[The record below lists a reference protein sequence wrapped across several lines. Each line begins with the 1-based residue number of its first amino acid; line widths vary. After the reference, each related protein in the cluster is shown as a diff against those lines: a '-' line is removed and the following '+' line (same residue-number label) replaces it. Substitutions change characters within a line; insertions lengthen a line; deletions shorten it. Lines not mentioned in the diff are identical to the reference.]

1 MDTERETDSYK
12 KTHHSS
18 LNVFAM
24 MIWPEYFNITT
35 IVVGVVTFCL
45 LAALILR
52 PKNSPPGPWGVPIFG
67 CIPYFIFSRRTG
79 RKIFEDW
86 YHRYGPIYN
95 TKVGAINVVV
105 LNEIEGFK
113 EAFGNPEF
121 QGRLPVD
128 FMLGRA
134 GEGIVMSDGR
144 AWQEQRKFVHQHFRD
159 FGVGKSSFEDSIAAE
174 AEALTDAL
182 LKLEGQSVC
191 LEHLINNAVCN
202 VISSVSFGR
211 RFDYDDKSLQTVLEM
226 LKETVESSALQLVLS
241 VLFPIT
247 KYIPFGGSNQI
258 RQKVQI
264 YFKFLDKLVSEHKA
278 KLDETNIRDV
288 MDAYLIEMKKDN
300 GNSDIFNDDNM
311 VFTVGDLFGAG
322 TETTTLTLLWI
333 ILFLLKNPEAEAKV
347 RAELGRVVG
356 RNRLPRYSDRSNLP
370 YIEAVISESL
380 RLGTVSSVGIPHV
393 ASSNSTLQ
401 GYFIPK
407 GTLLLPNFHAL
418 FTYTGKWEE
427 PEEFRPERFLDKVG
441 NFVRREDFIPFSI
454 GRRQCIG
461 EQLARMEIF
470 IFLTHTMHKFALSV
484 PEGHDPSVEGV
495 GFTHKPQSY
504 NVLIRKCED

>member
-1 MDTERETDSYK
+1 
-12 KTHHSS
+12 
-18 LNVFAM
+18 M

-45 LAALILR
+45 LVALIRR
-52 PKNSPPGPWGVPIFG
+52 PKNSPPGPWGVPILG
-67 CIPYFIFSRRTG
+67 CLPYFIFTRRTS

-95 TKVGAINVVV
+95 IKVGAANIVV

-121 QGRLPVD
+121 QGRTRLD
-128 FMLGRA
+128 FMLDRP
-134 GEGIVMSDGR
+134 GEGIVLSEGR
-144 AWQEQRKFVHQHFRD
+144 VWQEQRKFVHQHFRD
-159 FGVGKSSFEDSIAAE
+159 FGVGKATFEDSIAAE

-191 LEHLINNAVCN
+191 LEHLINNAASN

-211 RFDYDDKSLQTVLEM
+211 RFDYDDKSFQTVLE
-226 LKETVESSALQLVLS
+226 KFNNNVQSSALRFGLS
-241 VLFPIT
+241 VFFPIT

-258 RQKVQI
+258 RQNAQT
-264 YFKFLDKLVSEHKA
+264 YFKFQDKLASEHKA
-278 KLDETNIRDV
+278 NLDETNIRDV

-300 GNSDIFNDDNM
+300 ENSDIFNDDNM
-311 VFTVGDLFGAG
+311 VFTVGDLFAAG
-322 TETTTLTLLWI
+322 TETTTTTLLWI

-347 RAELGRVVG
+347 RAELERVVG

-380 RLGTVSSVGIPHV
+380 RLGTVSALGLPHV

-407 GTLLLPNFHAL
+407 GTLLVPNFRAL
-418 FTYTGKWEE
+418 CTYTGKWEE
-427 PEEFRPERFLDKVG
+427 PEEFRPERFLDKDG
-441 NFVRREDFIPFSI
+441 NFVKRDDFIPFSI
-454 GRRQCIG
+454 GRRLCIG
-461 EQLARMEIF
+461 EQLARMELF

-484 PEGHDPSVEGV
+484 PEGHDPSVEGTD